1 MLLTIVIHQFSS
13 IRHSL
18 GIPGGIDIQHLLSSW
33 LNSFVT
39 HVFGQTHTNTAVV
52 ALFWAIVGV
61 FVYVLVL
68 GVMGSLREL
77 GSDIEER
84 TYLWPQGANPHSPLV
99 GFFERAG
106 VHVVAL
112 VILALYI
119 FYPLAIVLH
128 SPSFISGAT
137 AHSSLIVDVIWFVVG
152 TIVWHG
158 LVVVLRL
165 LFLRNR
171 IFG

>member
-1 MLLTIVIHQFSS
+1 MAVTIIIHQFAS
-13 IRHSL
+13 IRQSL
-18 GIPGGIDIQHLLSSW
+18 GIPGGIDIQHLISSW

-39 HVFGQTHTNTAVV
+39 HVFGESHTNTAVV

-68 GVMGSLREL
+68 GIMGALREL

-84 TYLWPQGANPHSPLV
+84 TYLWPEEANPHSPLV

-106 VHVVAL
+106 VHFAAF
-112 VILALYI
+112 VILVLYI
-119 FYPLAIVLH
+119 FYPLAIVLR
-128 SPSFISGAT
+128 SPAFINGAAQVSFLT
-137 AHSSLIVDVIWFVVG
+137 YLLWFLIG
-152 TIVWHG
+152 TVVWHG
-158 LVVVLRL
+158 LVVVLRFML
-165 LFLRNR
+165 LRIR